1 MQADASLSFLDGFV
15 AEGLSQGAAPYKP
28 HHQRQEEQLS
38 QEKGIL
44 PSLYHESVCFGFS
57 FCCYRAGCAYRVVQ
71 AGQEFQIKNPP
82 VSVSV
87 SVSRMLGLRSCA
99 TTPGEGWH

>member
-38 QEKGIL
+38 QEKGIF
-44 PSLYHESVCFGFS
+44 PSLYHESVCFVLV
-57 FCCYRAGCAYRVVQ
+57 CVVTEQ
-71 AGQEFQIKNPP
+71 G
-82 VSVSV
+82 VLTV
-87 SVSRMLGLRSCA
+87 
-99 TTPGEGWH
+99 